1 MVSQGR
7 NAMRSDKLI
16 FWFKETGKEHND
28 ILGKKCA
35 NLGESTRMGLPV
47 PPGFAISIN
56 LYRRFLI
63 ESGAGKEME
72 NYIVSL
78 GDLQGKEIAVF
89 KEAGKTLQR
98 ILLSKEM
105 PSSLKDE
112 IISYYEQLC
121 EKIGITDIAVSVRS
135 AGTESRPGMFDT
147 YLNVKGV
154 ENVLQKVK
162 EVWASAYTPR
172 AIAFRA
178 KKGIPALKD
187 ELGVGIV
194 KMVNAKSAGIG
205 FTVDPVTADDSKV
218 IVEANWGLGE
228 GVVSGIESV
237 DRFIIEK
244 ETHTITEKSIG
255 KKVKRVVMK
264 DKGAEWEDTP
274 NELQSTSCLNDNEII
289 AVVNLAEKLENL
301 MGVAQDIEWA
311 FDADFSFP
319 DNLFLLQ
326 NRPAKVVAK
335 KTGSST
341 DQLAN
346 KLVGT
351 LKSMDLSKTK
361 DKIKNIE
368 FRF

>member
-1 MVSQGR
+1 M
-7 NAMRSDKLI
+7 NLDKLI
-16 FWFKETGKEHND
+16 FWFNETGKEHND

-35 NLGESTRMGLPV
+35 NLGESTRRGLPV

-56 LYRRFLI
+56 LYRKFLV

-72 NYIVSL
+72 NYIESL
-78 GDLQGKEIAVF
+78 GKLQNREIGVYR
-89 KEAGKTLQR
+89 EAGKTLQ
-98 ILLSKEM
+98 
-105 PSSLKDE
+105 E
-112 IISYYEQLC
+112 IILTKEIPPTLKKGIVSHYNELC
-121 EKIGITDIAVSVRS
+121 EKIGIPEIAVAVRS
-135 AGTESRPGMFDT
+135 AGTESRPGMFNT
-147 YLNVKGV
+147 YLNIKGV
-154 ENVLQKVK
+154 ENILQKVK

-178 KKGIPALKD
+178 KKDIPALKD

-237 DRFIIEK
+237 DRFVIEK
-244 ETHTITEKSIG
+244 ETHTITERSVG

-264 DKGAEWEDTP
+264 ENGAEWEETP
-274 NELQSTSCLNDNEII
+274 NELQSTSCLNDDEII
-289 AVVNLAEKLENL
+289 AVVNLAKKLENL

-311 FDADFSFP
+311 FDGDFSFP

-341 DQLAN
+341 DQLAD
-346 KLVGT
+346 KLVGS
-351 LKSMDLSKTK
+351 LKGMDLSKTK

>member
-1 MVSQGR
+1 M
-7 NAMRSDKLI
+7 NSDKLI
-16 FWFKETGKEHND
+16 FWFNETGKEHND

-35 NLGESTRMGLPV
+35 NLGESTRKGLPV

-56 LYRRFLI
+56 LYRKFLL

-72 NYIVSL
+72 NYIESL
-78 GDLQGKEIAVF
+78 GDLQGREIGVYR
-89 KEAGKTLQR
+89 EAGKTLQKI
-98 ILLSKEM
+98 ILTKEI
-105 PSSLKDE
+105 PPTLKDD
-112 IISYYEQLC
+112 IVSHYNKLC
-121 EKIGITDIAVSVRS
+121 EEIGIPEIAVAVRS

-147 YLNVKGV
+147 YLNIKGPK
-154 ENVLQKVK
+154 NILQKVK

-244 ETHTITEKSIG
+244 ETHNITERSVG
-255 KKVKRVVMK
+255 KKVKRVMMREN
-264 DKGAEWEDTP
+264 GAEWEDTP
-274 NELQSTSCLNDNEII
+274 NELQSTSCLNDDEII
-289 AVVNLAEKLENL
+289 AVVHLAKKLENL

-341 DQLAN
+341 DQLAD
-346 KLVGT
+346 KLVGS
-351 LKSMDLSKTK
+351 LKGMDLSKTK